1 MNPKLRSLV
10 VAVGVFVVGGV
21 SFSVYRREP
30 PGQPVANLRDAG
42 LFSERDD
49 RWVMACPE
57 KITKATRN
65 YLRNNGY
72 GTFTPGSLHRIAR
85 VVIQHDSERPVWALE
100 QYDDAGTLPNP
111 YPNRRGGAIGS
122 VLDAGADA
130 GLVWVERPCGEQES
144 AVRDAGWCLVRELVN
159 ASLDVLNPDAGDFD
173 GGDEE
178 DETDDALQFRADDC
192 FRLECNDP
200 EDSGIR
206 ELRLLA
212 DGGVRHMRSDGGE
225 VPWCNSATRRGRVTP
240 PCVIPNCWTLPDG
253 GWDDSAVVDCQ
264 GTGPFGVQPGGA
276 PRWRGCNV
284 TPAQFSTG
292 SACYPVECSVVA
304 GDPIDVLR

>member
-1 MNPKLRSLV
+1 MNPKLRALV
-10 VAVGVFVVGGV
+10 VGVGVFVVGGV
-21 SFSVYRREP
+21 SYSVFRREP

-65 YLRNNGY
+65 NLRKNGY
-72 GTFTPGSLHRIAR
+72 GTFKPGSIHRIAR
-85 VVIQHDSERPVWALE
+85 VVIEH
-100 QYDDAGTLPNP
+100 TLPD
-111 YPNRRGGAIGS
+111 GGK
-122 VLDAGADA
+122 
-130 GLVWVERPCGEQES
+130 
-144 AVRDAGWCLVRELVN
+144 ELVN
-159 ASLDVLNPDAGDFD
+159 PSLDVLANDAD

-178 DETDDALQFRADDC
+178 DETDDSLQFRTDDC

-212 DGGVRHMRSDGGE
+212 DGGFRHMRADGGE

-253 GWDDSAVVDCQ
+253 GWNDSDVVDCQ
-264 GTGPFGVQPGGA
+264 GTGPFGNSGDGS

-292 SACYPVECSVVA
+292 SACVPVECSVVA

>member
-1 MNPKLRSLV
+1 MNSKLRSLLIG
-10 VAVGVFVVGGV
+10 VGVFVVGGV

-72 GTFTPGSLHRIAR
+72 GTFTVGSIHRIAR
-85 VVIQHDSERPVWALE
+85 VVIEHDL
-100 QYDDAGTLPNP
+100 DD
-111 YPNRRGGAIGS
+111 GG
-122 VLDAGADA
+122 
-130 GLVWVERPCGEQES
+130 
-144 AVRDAGWCLVRELVN
+144 RELVN
-159 ASLDVLNPDAGDFD
+159 ASLDVLDPDAGDFD

-178 DETDDALQFRADDC
+178 DETDDALQFRSDDC

-212 DGGVRHMRSDGGE
+212 AHAPPYNRRSRFPHRWWWITLTDEAFPRLSVVRAPRH
-225 VPWCNSATRRGRVTP
+225 
-240 PCVIPNCWTLPDG
+240 
-253 GWDDSAVVDCQ
+253 DSVA
-264 GTGPFGVQPGGA
+264 GPFRARADAVDTADMLARFGGLRTCTARLARSARHGPACPEREVSPCPGARDVSAAEYA
-276 PRWRGCNV
+276 PAARRM
-284 TPAQFSTG
+284 TAIITG
-292 SACYPVECSVVA
+292 DDRSPLTAAVA
-304 GDPIDVLR
+304 HVAELAAAGR

>member
-1 MNPKLRSLV
+1 MNSKLRALV
-10 VAVGVFVVGGV
+10 VGVGLFVVGGV
-21 SFSVYRREP
+21 SYSVYRREP

-57 KITKATRN
+57 KITVGTRN

-72 GTFTPGSLHRIAR
+72 GTFTSGSIHRIAR
-85 VVIQHDSERPVWALE
+85 VVIQHDL
-100 QYDDAGTLPNP
+100 DD
-111 YPNRRGGAIGS
+111 GG
-122 VLDAGADA
+122 
-130 GLVWVERPCGEQES
+130 
-144 AVRDAGWCLVRELVN
+144 RELVN
-159 ASLDVLNPDAGDFD
+159 ASLDVLDPDAGDFD

-178 DETDDALQFRADDC
+178 DETDDALQFRSDDC

-212 DGGVRHMRSDGGE
+212 DGGLRHARSDGGE
-225 VPWCNSATRRGRVTP
+225 VPWCNSATRRGRITP

-253 GWDDSAVVDCQ
+253 GWDDNAVVDCR
-264 GTGPFGVQPGGA
+264 GTGPFGNAGDGS

-292 SACYPVECSVVA
+292 AACVPVECSVVA

>member
-1 MNPKLRSLV
+1 MNEKLRALV
-10 VAVGVFVVGGV
+10 VGVGLFVVGGV

-72 GTFTPGSLHRIAR
+72 GTFTVGSIHRIAR
-85 VVIQHDSERPVWALE
+85 VVIQHDL
-100 QYDDAGTLPNP
+100 DD
-111 YPNRRGGAIGS
+111 GG
-122 VLDAGADA
+122 
-130 GLVWVERPCGEQES
+130 
-144 AVRDAGWCLVRELVN
+144 RELVN
-159 ASLDVLNPDAGDFD
+159 ASLDVLDPDAGDFD

-178 DETDDALQFRADDC
+178 DETDDALQFRSDDC

-212 DGGVRHMRSDGGE
+212 DGGFRHMRSDGGE
-225 VPWCNSATRRGRVTP
+225 VPWCNVATRRGRVTP

-253 GWDDSAVVDCQ
+253 GWDDNAVVDCR
-264 GTGPFGVQPGGA
+264 GTGPFGNAGDGS

-284 TPAQFSTG
+284 TPAQFSMG
-292 SACYPVECSVVA
+292 AACVPVECSVVA